1 MVIHRSNFL
10 ARAVDTV
17 EARLSSDAKTRTY
30 GTAARNQAMY
40 DYFREFSEE
49 RISSEFA
56 FNLANTVD
64 KAAKGEPRLSEPL
77 TSMLP

>member
-1 MVIHRSNFL
+1 MLVVLHRNNWL

-17 EARLSSDAKTRTY
+17 EARLSLDPMTRTQ

-49 RISSEFA
+49 RISREFA

-64 KAAKGEPRLSEPL
+64 KAAKGAR
-77 TSMLP
+77 